1 MSGIEI
7 GNLESLHTLVF
18 SSLEFLFRYLPL
30 FLILFYAVPKR
41 FRMFVLFAFS
51 LILYALGDP
60 AHVLILLGMSV
71 VNWLFG
77 YGLATEPDADGKRMS
92 GLHRKK
98 EHPGVRGLRR
108 KNINWSE
115 LQLFEETVD
124 QRKEEPYR
132 NTASP
137 QTVKKRKFWLA
148 VSVLCNASLLIF
160 FKLSNVFEENMLL
173 PVGISFYTFKSIS
186 YLIDVYRSGHAE
198 RSFLRFGAYLCCFP
212 QIVSGPIM
220 RYGEMEQAQQ
230 FGVWKAARAE
240 DGLKYIIAGLG
251 MKVLLADRLGF
262 LWNDIQTIG
271 FESISTPL
279 AWLGAA
285 AYSMELYF
293 DFAGYSLIA
302 VGIGRMIGLP
312 AIKNFDQPYSSRS
325 VSEFYRRWH
334 MTLGSWFRDYLYIPL
349 GGNRKGTLRTVFN
362 LLLVWAV
369 TGFWHGGGLHFILW
383 GMILGLL
390 VVIEKLWI
398 GKWLN
403 LGVDSRSVHAYII
416 GEHGDSEL
424 AAWSDARVGGL
435 KISDFCELRGH
446 FNHEDSMTRIF
457 DHVKNSAYEII
468 SKKHATYY
476 GIAMAVVRIC
486 SAIVRDE
493 KSIMPVSSLM
503 TGEYGLYD
511 VVLSI
516 PAVVDA
522 NGIETVVPIELSE
535 TELLALKK
543 SADILKDI
551 LKDNV

>member
-60 AHVLILLGMSV
+60 VHVLILLGMSV

-77 YGLATEPDADGKRMS
+77 YGLATEPDADGKKVS
-92 GLHRKK
+92 GLHGKIA
-98 EHPGVRGLRR
+98 HPGVRGLRR
-108 KNINWSE
+108 KTINWNE

-132 NTASP
+132 NTGSP

-160 FKLSNVFEENMLL
+160 FKLSNVFVENMLL

-240 DGLKYIIAGLG
+240 DGLKYITAGLG

-262 LWNDIQTIG
+262 AEHAVLNTAECVDVL
-271 FESISTPL
+271 ISNL
-279 AWLGAA
+279 EEQKLGCTD
-285 AYSMELYF
+285 L
-293 DFAGYSLIA
+293 
-302 VGIGRMIGLP
+302 
-312 AIKNFDQPYSSRS
+312 
-325 VSEFYRRWH
+325 
-334 MTLGSWFRDYLYIPL
+334 
-349 GGNRKGTLRTVFN
+349 
-362 LLLVWAV
+362 
-369 TGFWHGGGLHFILW
+369 
-383 GMILGLL
+383 
-390 VVIEKLWI
+390 
-398 GKWLN
+398 
-403 LGVDSRSVHAYII
+403 
-416 GEHGDSEL
+416 
-424 AAWSDARVGGL
+424 
-435 KISDFCELRGH
+435 
-446 FNHEDSMTRIF
+446 
-457 DHVKNSAYEII
+457 
-468 SKKHATYY
+468 
-476 GIAMAVVRIC
+476 
-486 SAIVRDE
+486 
-493 KSIMPVSSLM
+493 
-503 TGEYGLYD
+503 
-511 VVLSI
+511 
-516 PAVVDA
+516 
-522 NGIETVVPIELSE
+522 
-535 TELLALKK
+535 
-543 SADILKDI
+543 
-551 LKDNV
+551 

>member
-60 AHVLILLGMSV
+60 VHVLILLGMSV

-77 YGLATEPDADGKRMS
+77 YGLATEPDADGKKVS
-92 GLHRKK
+92 GLHGKIA
-98 EHPGVRGLRR
+98 HPGVRGLRR
-108 KNINWSE
+108 KTINWNE
-115 LQLFEETVD
+115 LQLFDETVD
-124 QRKEEPYR
+124 QRKEESYR

-312 AIKNFDQPYSSRS
+312 ATRPPSCAS
-325 VSEFYRRWH
+325 
-334 MTLGSWFRDYLYIPL
+334 TPGP
-349 GGNRKGTLRTVFN
+349 
-362 LLLVWAV
+362 
-369 TGFWHGGGLHFILW
+369 
-383 GMILGLL
+383 
-390 VVIEKLWI
+390 
-398 GKWLN
+398 
-403 LGVDSRSVHAYII
+403 
-416 GEHGDSEL
+416 
-424 AAWSDARVGGL
+424 
-435 KISDFCELRGH
+435 
-446 FNHEDSMTRIF
+446 TRIRRRRF
-457 DHVKNSAYEII
+457 PTTPSSTPGTTPCTPNTGRRRTAIRI
-468 SKKHATYY
+468 STCWAGWRSTNTTTWTPSPHGRWSCVTTY
-476 GIAMAVVRIC
+476 
-486 SAIVRDE
+486 
-493 KSIMPVSSLM
+493 
-503 TGEYGLYD
+503 
-511 VVLSI
+511 
-516 PAVVDA
+516 
-522 NGIETVVPIELSE
+522 
-535 TELLALKK
+535 
-543 SADILKDI
+543 
-551 LKDNV
+551 

>member
-108 KNINWSE
+108 KTINWSE
-115 LQLFEETVD
+115 LQIFEETVD

-230 FGVWKAARAE
+230 FGLWKAARAE

-312 AIKNFDQPYSSRS
+312 AIKNFAQPYSSRS

-349 GGNRKGTLRTVFN
+349 GGSRCSRIRHIFN
-362 LLLVWAV
+362 ILVVWMA
-369 TGFWHGGGLHFILW
+369 TGFWHG
-383 GMILGLL
+383 
-390 VVIEKLWI
+390 
-398 GKWLN
+398 
-403 LGVDSRSVHAYII
+403 
-416 GEHGDSEL
+416 
-424 AAWSDARVGGL
+424 AAWNFVFWGLFYAVLLMAEKFFLLPALKKGRALPHVYVLLAVTLGFVLFDAVSLKDALHQLGTLFGAGTASGL
-435 KISDFCELRGH
+435 GTEAVYMLR
-446 FNHEDSMTRIF
+446 S
-457 DHVKNSAYEII
+457 
-468 SKKHATYY
+468 Y
-476 GIAMAVVRIC
+476 G
-486 SAIVRDE
+486 
-493 KSIMPVSSLM
+493 
-503 TGEYGLYD
+503 
-511 VVLSI
+511 VVLALAVLGATPL
-516 PAVVDA
+516 PAMLWKKAQEAKFLAPVL
-522 NGIETVVPIELSE
+522 TVAEPLC
-535 TELLALKK
+535 TLALLALCTAFLVDG
-543 SADILKDI
+543 SFNPFLYFRF
-551 LKDNV
+551 

>member
-41 FRMFVLFAFS
+41 FQMFVLFAFS

-108 KNINWSE
+108 KTINWSE
-115 LQLFEETVD
+115 LQIFEETVD

-362 LLLVWAV
+362 LLFVWAV
-369 TGFWHGGGLHFILW
+369 TGFWHGASWNFLLW
-383 GMILGLL
+383 GLYYFVFLVLEKYVFSDRFQRTPKAVSHLLTLFVISFGWMIFRCDKLSYVGKIFLGLFGLTGNGFTNYETTTALKANFIFLIVAILACTPL
-390 VVIEKLWI
+390 VKTLGEVLQERAASESKALTLMNVINVAGPIL
-398 GKWLN
+398 L
-403 LGVDSRSVHAYII
+403 LLLSTAALV
-416 GEHGDSEL
+416 GDSYNP
-424 AAWSDARVGGL
+424 
-435 KISDFCELRGH
+435 F
-446 FNHEDSMTRIF
+446 
-457 DHVKNSAYEII
+457 
-468 SKKHATYY
+468 
-476 GIAMAVVRIC
+476 
-486 SAIVRDE
+486 
-493 KSIMPVSSLM
+493 
-503 TGEYGLYD
+503 LYFRF
-511 VVLSI
+511 
-516 PAVVDA
+516 
-522 NGIETVVPIELSE
+522 
-535 TELLALKK
+535 
-543 SADILKDI
+543 
-551 LKDNV
+551 

>member
-60 AHVLILLGMSV
+60 VHVLILLGMSV

-77 YGLATEPDADGKRMS
+77 YGLATEPDADGKKVS
-92 GLHRKK
+92 GLHGKIA
-98 EHPGVRGLRR
+98 HPGVRGLRR
-108 KNINWSE
+108 KTINWNE

-132 NTASP
+132 NTGSP

-240 DGLKYIIAGLG
+240 DGLKYITAGLG

-285 AYSMELYF
+285 VYSMELYF

-349 GGNRKGTLRTVFN
+349 GGNKGGLAKQLSNIAIVW
-362 LLLVWAV
+362 LL
-369 TGFWHGGGLHFILW
+369 TGFWHGASWNFVLWGVYFGILLVLEKLFLLRWLKRLPAVLRHIYALVLVTISWTLFAFTDIGAGFAWLKAMFFGTLFDSGSLYLLLTYGPMLVICALAATPLGKRCYEKLNSRLGPRALTVVDCGGLLCV
-383 GMILGLL
+383 L
-390 VVIEKLWI
+390 VMAA
-398 GKWLN
+398 
-403 LGVDSRSVHAYII
+403 AY
-416 GEHGDSEL
+416 L
-424 AAWSDARVGGL
+424 
-435 KISDFCELRGH
+435 
-446 FNHEDSMTRIF
+446 
-457 DHVKNSAYEII
+457 
-468 SKKHATYY
+468 
-476 GIAMAVVRIC
+476 
-486 SAIVRDE
+486 
-493 KSIMPVSSLM
+493 VSGS
-503 TGEYGLYD
+503 YNPFLYFRF
-511 VVLSI
+511 
-516 PAVVDA
+516 
-522 NGIETVVPIELSE
+522 
-535 TELLALKK
+535 
-543 SADILKDI
+543 
-551 LKDNV
+551 

>member
-60 AHVLILLGMSV
+60 AHVLILRGMSV

-77 YGLATEPDADGKRMS
+77 YGLATEPDADGKRRS

-108 KNINWSE
+108 KTINWSE
-115 LQLFEETVD
+115 LQIFEETVD

-302 VGIGRMIGLP
+302 V
-312 AIKNFDQPYSSRS
+312 
-325 VSEFYRRWH
+325 
-334 MTLGSWFRDYLYIPL
+334 
-349 GGNRKGTLRTVFN
+349 
-362 LLLVWAV
+362 
-369 TGFWHGGGLHFILW
+369 
-383 GMILGLL
+383 
-390 VVIEKLWI
+390 
-398 GKWLN
+398 
-403 LGVDSRSVHAYII
+403 
-416 GEHGDSEL
+416 
-424 AAWSDARVGGL
+424 
-435 KISDFCELRGH
+435 
-446 FNHEDSMTRIF
+446 
-457 DHVKNSAYEII
+457 
-468 SKKHATYY
+468 
-476 GIAMAVVRIC
+476 
-486 SAIVRDE
+486 
-493 KSIMPVSSLM
+493 
-503 TGEYGLYD
+503 
-511 VVLSI
+511 
-516 PAVVDA
+516 
-522 NGIETVVPIELSE
+522 
-535 TELLALKK
+535 
-543 SADILKDI
+543 
-551 LKDNV
+551 